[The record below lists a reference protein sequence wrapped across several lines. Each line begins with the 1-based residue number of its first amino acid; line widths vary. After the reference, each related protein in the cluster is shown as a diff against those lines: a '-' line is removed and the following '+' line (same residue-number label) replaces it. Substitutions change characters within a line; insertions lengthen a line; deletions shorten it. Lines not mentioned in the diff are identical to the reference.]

1 MFSVP
6 VCNIFK
12 ETMLDGQLCYQ
23 ADVNKLREKVDKKK
37 MVTEGLVFLLDY
49 NENRMVEVG
58 FEEDIQ
64 DDSSLLGK
72 KEGQGDALVY
82 IETIGNFNHKHFP
95 KDSNWI
101 KQDILEHMRL
111 NRTGSSG
118 VSQGLTGIHWV

>member
-49 NENRMVEVG
+49 NENRMVG
-58 FEEDIQ
+58 FDEEIKN
-64 DDSSLLGK
+64 DSFLLGK

-82 IETIGNFNHKHFP
+82 IETIGKNY
-95 KDSNWI
+95 
-101 KQDILEHMRL
+101 
-111 NRTGSSG
+111 
-118 VSQGLTGIHWV
+118 